1 MTTICLL
8 GGDGIGPEVVEQAA
22 RVLGALPLQLE
33 FTRHPVG
40 FACYQEHGTPLP
52 DATLEAARAA
62 DAVLFGAVTTPP
74 DVPNYRSPILQ
85 LRRKL
90 DLYANVRPCRSF
102 PHASSRPG
110 IDLVIVRENS
120 EGLYAG
126 REREEDGG
134 ETVISERV
142 VTRGASLRIA
152 AHAASLAKRRGDQHV
167 TVVHKANVIRK
178 GDGLFR
184 RAAREAI
191 EAAGLGVKELL
202 VDACAMQLLRD
213 PTSLGT
219 IVTTNMFGD
228 ILSDEAA
235 MLTGS
240 LGMLPS
246 ASLGGDGPG
255 LFEPVH
261 GSAPDIAG
269 TGQANPLATF
279 LSAALLLR
287 HGLDRPVDAERLEA
301 AVEAALES
309 GLRTPDLATGADGE
323 RPADTAEMTTA
334 VIGALG
340 G

>member
-22 RVLGALPLQLE
+22 RVLSALPLELE

-40 FACYQEHGTPLP
+40 FACYQEQGTPLP

-126 REREEDGG
+126 REREEDDG

-142 VTRGASLRIA
+142 VTRAASQRIA
-152 AHAASLAKRRGDQHV
+152 AHAASLAQRRGDDHV

-228 ILSDEAA
+228 ILSDEAC
-235 MLTGS
+235 MLVGG
-240 LGMLPS
+240 LGLACS
-246 ASLGGDGPG
+246 GNLGDERA

-269 TGQANPLATF
+269 KGKANPLATI
-279 LSAALLLR
+279 LSAAFLLEHLGHADHAVAVR
-287 HGLDRPVDAERLEA
+287 EAVARVLERD
-301 AVEAALES
+301 
-309 GLRTPDLATGADGE
+309 RTPPDLGGSLSTVEVTDAVL
-323 RPADTAEMTTA
+323 AELDS
-334 VIGALG
+334 ALG
-340 G
+340 

>member
-1 MTTICLL
+1 VTTICLL

-228 ILSDEAA
+228 ILSDEAC
-235 MLTGS
+235 MLVGG
-240 LGMLPS
+240 LGLACS
-246 ASLGGDGPG
+246 GNLGDERA

-269 TGQANPLATF
+269 QGKANPLATI
-279 LSAALLLR
+279 LSAAFLLEHLGHADHAATVR
-287 HGLDRPVDAERLEA
+287 DAVARVLELDRTPADLGGSLSTVEVTDAVLAELDRP
-301 AVEAALES
+301 
-309 GLRTPDLATGADGE
+309 
-323 RPADTAEMTTA
+323 
-334 VIGALG
+334 LG
-340 G
+340 

>member
-1 MTTICLL
+1 VTTICLL

-52 DATLEAARAA
+52 DATLAAARAA

-228 ILSDEAA
+228 ILSDEAC
-235 MLTGS
+235 MLVGG
-240 LGMLPS
+240 LGLACS
-246 ASLGGDGPG
+246 GNLGDERA

-269 TGQANPLATF
+269 QGKANPLATI
-279 LSAALLLR
+279 LSAAFLLEHLGHADHAATVR
-287 HGLDRPVDAERLEA
+287 DAVARVLELDRTPADLGGSLSTVEVTDAVLAELDRP
-301 AVEAALES
+301 
-309 GLRTPDLATGADGE
+309 
-323 RPADTAEMTTA
+323 
-334 VIGALG
+334 LG
-340 G
+340 